1 LASRQVIL
9 LTKGYQLGRLD
20 FKYKNPLSR
29 LRETYLLREIEREE
43 QIEIL
48 RIKTLVDAA
57 MVGGMNNRTKKLV
70 AMPYDSLEEYAGLTL
85 PYMYKKAKID
95 NTAIDTPE
103 QIAYWKNILKEQKR
117 EFDEAE
123 KKKQSE
129 TKPST

>member
-1 LASRQVIL
+1 
-9 LTKGYQLGRLD
+9 
-20 FKYKNPLSR
+20 
-29 LRETYLLREIEREE
+29 
-43 QIEIL
+43 
-48 RIKTLVDAA
+48 